1 MNSRTLTLLSA
12 GIGAAAMY
20 YFDPA
25 RGRQRR
31 ALVRDRLV
39 HTQHKAV
46 HELGVVGRDLRNRA
60 VGATATVRSVLRAEP
75 ADDHVLTDRVRAAIG
90 REVAHPSSIEVDAHD
105 GIVTLSGPILADE
118 APRLLQCVRDVRG
131 VRDVEDRLELHTEP
145 GRVPGLQGEPRQ
157 RPGRRSAFMQTNWSP
172 TARAVATAAGA
183 AATLWGLRRRDPGGA
198 LVSGA
203 GIVLLGRA
211 LTNLELARMFGLGEQ
226 SLAVNV
232 QKSIRI
238 HAPVETVYRT
248 WCDFERFPTFMKHV
262 VRVRRLEDRGERE
275 RWRWTIRAALGLEQ
289 TFDTVLTEREEN
301 RRLAWHTEDGAL
313 IRHAGEVQFHDNGD
327 GSATIEVKLVYD
339 PIAGVLGHFL
349 ARLLSADPKHQMDDD
364 LLRLKTY
371 LETGKLPHDAAAPS
385 RGTERRWT
393 GNGSAQP
400 DAEPP
405 PA

>member
-1 MNSRTLTLLSA
+1 
-12 GIGAAAMY
+12 
-20 YFDPA
+20 
-25 RGRQRR
+25 
-31 ALVRDRLV
+31 
-39 HTQHKAV
+39 
-46 HELGVVGRDLRNRA
+46 
-60 VGATATVRSVLRAEP
+60 
-75 ADDHVLTDRVRAAIG
+75 TDRVRAAIG

-275 RWRWTIRAALGLEQ
+275 RWRW
-289 TFDTVLTEREEN
+289 
-301 RRLAWHTEDGAL
+301 
-313 IRHAGEVQFHDNGD
+313 
-327 GSATIEVKLVYD
+327 
-339 PIAGVLGHFL
+339 
-349 ARLLSADPKHQMDDD
+349 
-364 LLRLKTY
+364 
-371 LETGKLPHDAAAPS
+371 
-385 RGTERRWT
+385 
-393 GNGSAQP
+393 
-400 DAEPP
+400 
-405 PA
+405 